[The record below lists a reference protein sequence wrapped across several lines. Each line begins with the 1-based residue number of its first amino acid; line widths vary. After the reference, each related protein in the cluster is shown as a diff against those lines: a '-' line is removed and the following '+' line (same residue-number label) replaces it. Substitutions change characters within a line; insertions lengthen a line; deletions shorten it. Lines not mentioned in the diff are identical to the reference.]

1 MRERWRL
8 RSGRTSSAD
17 LGRQLERVRALLDA
31 GRAVNSARELE
42 EVLQTILNRA
52 LGLLAASTGSVMLRD
67 GEELVV
73 VAASGNDAAIHQR
86 VKIGAAISGRVA
98 SERRPEVIT
107 GHVSSLHFPGL
118 DERGTRVDSGLSVPM
133 VDRNELIGVLN
144 VGVLGSRLFNEAD
157 VELLSAFAEHAA
169 TAIAKTRLY
178 EAARKATAE
187 LAYSATHDE
196 LTLLP
201 NRALLA
207 DRIDSASRDSD
218 GGAVQGALLFVDID
232 GFKAVNDDYGHGAG
246 DAVLCDVAARMRHV
260 APVGATPARV
270 GGDELALFVPDVV
283 VAADAEAIATA
294 LVESARRPITVV
306 DDQVVVTLSVG
317 IALAAVHGCNY
328 ADLMTAADRALYEAK
343 RAGKN
348 CWRMSRPVPLTV
360 AGDPQP
366 RQRRRWSD
374 VSGAGRGRS

>member
-1 MRERWRL
+1 
-8 RSGRTSSAD
+8 
-17 LGRQLERVRALLDA
+17 
-31 GRAVNSARELE
+31 
-42 EVLQTILNRA
+42 
-52 LGLLAASTGSVMLRD
+52 
-67 GEELVV
+67 
-73 VAASGNDAAIHQR
+73 
-86 VKIGAAISGRVA
+86 
-98 SERRPEVIT
+98 
-107 GHVSSLHFPGL
+107 
-118 DERGTRVDSGLSVPM
+118 
-133 VDRNELIGVLN
+133 
-144 VGVLGSRLFNEAD
+144 
-157 VELLSAFAEHAA
+157 
-169 TAIAKTRLY
+169 
-178 EAARKATAE
+178 
-187 LAYSATHDE
+187 
-196 LTLLP
+196 
-201 NRALLA
+201 
-207 DRIDSASRDSD
+207 
-218 GGAVQGALLFVDID
+218 VQGALLFVDID